1 MTVDPASEWPL
12 IAQLAQ
18 VLRATIRAAELE
30 PGDKIPSEHELVGQ
44 HRVSRAT
51 ANRALTILAD
61 EGLIVARRRGTGSVV
76 TSAGLISEVQPTRG
90 TRISARLPTT
100 TERDAAGAGLWVPV
114 LAIVEPGSPE
124 RLYPAD
130 RVIVVT

>member
-12 IAQLAQ
+12 TAQLAQ
-18 VLRATIRAAELE
+18 ILRATIRAAELA

-44 HRVSRAT
+44 HHVSRAT

-61 EGLIVARRRGTGSVV
+61 EGLIARRRGTGSVV
-76 TSAGLISEVQPTRG
+76 TALGLISEVQPTRG

-100 TERDAAGAGLWVPV
+100 TERDAADAGLWVPV

-124 RLYPAD
+124 RLYPSD

>member
-12 IAQLAQ
+12 TAQLAQ

-44 HRVSRAT
+44 HHVSRAT

-61 EGLIVARRRGTGSVV
+61 EGIIARRRGTGSVV

-90 TRISARLPTT
+90 TRISATLPTT
-100 TERDAAGAGLWVPV
+100 TDRDAARARLRWPRRVT
-114 LAIVEPGSPE
+114 AEPCP
-124 RLYPAD
+124 
-130 RVIVVT
+130 

>member
-12 IAQLAQ
+12 TAQLAQ

-44 HRVSRAT
+44 HHVSRAT

-61 EGLIVARRRGTGSVV
+61 EGLIARRRGTGSVV

-100 TERDAAGAGLWVPV
+100 TERDAADAGLWVPV

>member
-12 IAQLAQ
+12 TAQLAQ
-18 VLRATIRAAELE
+18 GLRATIRAAELE

-44 HRVSRAT
+44 HHVSRAT

-61 EGLIVARRRGTGSVV
+61 EGIIARRRGTGSVV

-100 TERDAAGAGLWVPV
+100 TERDAACSGLWVPV
-114 LAIVEPGSPE
+114 RAIVEPGSSELLIPFE
-124 RLYPAD
+124 
-130 RVIVVT
+130 

>member
-12 IAQLAQ
+12 TAQLAQ

-44 HRVSRAT
+44 HHVSRAT

-61 EGLIVARRRGTGSVV
+61 EGIIARRRGTASVV
-76 TSAGLISEVQPTRG
+76 TSDGLISEVQPTRG
-90 TRISARLPTT
+90 TRISAGLPTT
-100 TERDAAGAGLWVPV
+100 TERDAADAALWVAV
-114 LAIVEPGSPE
+114 LAIDAPGSPE
-124 RLYPAD
+124 RLEH
-130 RVIVVT
+130 